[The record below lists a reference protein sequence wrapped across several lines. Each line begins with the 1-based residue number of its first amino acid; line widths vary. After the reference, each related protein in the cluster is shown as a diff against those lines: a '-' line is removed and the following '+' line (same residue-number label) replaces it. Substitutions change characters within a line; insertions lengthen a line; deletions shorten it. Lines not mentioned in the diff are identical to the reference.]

1 MDNAGKLNKKI
12 TFYKQTER
20 EILGSEKTGQQLKK
34 LRTVWASVRATG
46 GTESYEAQRLTN
58 TVSYDIRTRFIP
70 ELMDV
75 GLIIGYKGERYEIR
89 SVVNVREED
98 TELAF
103 TCVKILKAGCNSHE
117 FGCLSE
123 L

>member
-1 MDNAGKLNKKI
+1 MDNPGKLDKRI
-12 TFYKQTER
+12 TFYRHAER
-20 EILGSEKTGQQLKK
+20 EILESEKTGQELIK
-34 LRTVWASVRATG
+34 LRTVWASVKATG
-46 GTESYEAQRLTN
+46 GTENYEEQRLMN

-70 ELMDV
+70 ELMDDD
-75 GLIIGYKGERYEIR
+75 LIIKYRGERYEIK

-103 TCVKILKAGCNSHE
+103 TCVKIMKAGASDHE
-117 FGCLSE
+117 FCEME